1 MFSIRE
7 KFEHHIQVLVLIIY
21 RAILKICLALYI
33 YTLKEWK
40 KTLKKWI
47 GNAVVKYDYIY
58 YDVYT

>member
-1 MFSIRE
+1 MF
-7 KFEHHIQVLVLIIY
+7 LC
-21 RAILKICLALYI
+21 LKLWGETVLALCI
-33 YTLKEWK
+33 YTLKEWR